1 MSMIVL
7 EGRYGSMMCTGA
19 SLRRFCARSVH
30 LFVGNFFFF
39 GGGGGGG
46 AAGLDNA
53 HATLGFNFMFVLLSG
68 RLNWKTKNP
77 AVLRG

>member
-19 SLRRFCARSVH
+19 SLRRLCARSVY

-39 GGGGGGG
+39 LGGGGGGG
-46 AAGLDNA
+46 DNA